1 MTTPQPEPRPAGR
14 PRRLVVITIALVL
27 LGLAAIPLIRLLT
40 APASPQQPWA
50 LAVCD
55 IGQGDGLFLNLAPH
69 TAIAV
74 DTGPDP
80 AKEDT
85 CARRLGIT
93 DVPLAILTHFH
104 ADHVDGLPGLLQ
116 GRKVGEIETTTVAD
130 PPSGAALVRRLAAAA
145 HVSVVPVQP
154 DEQRSIGAVSWRVLW
169 PQSEHP
175 LHASAATSGGM
186 GNGEGGMAED
196 GPTENSGPNN
206 DSIVMAVTVDV
217 RGAPFHILLTGDIE
231 TPVQQ
236 ILLQD
241 RRQYL
246 KADVLKVPHH
256 GSAKQD
262 PDFLAAVAPS
272 LSVISVGLGNPYGHP
287 AARTVYLAGSDGARV
302 YRTDLDGMV
311 LISAP
316 AASDAP
322 IPVQADKGDGTLPT
336 APPSPTSTSH
346 GRHGGGRSRH
356 RAHHETYESLPISS
370 ASPNSTSGATS
381 DTSSGN
387 ASVRYVSLPLRITP
401 RRCARA
407 ATALSCVTTMSV
419 RPLSRHE
426 SSSSEMISSRV
437 SSSRLPEGSSASS
450 TRGSLT
456 SARAMAARCCWPPE
470 SSVGR
475 WNARSARPTLPSA
488 FIARS
493 RRSPPEILSGTRAVS
508 TFSMALSVGMRLK
521 DWNTN
526 PMYSARIRV
535 SRASLIAPRF
545 CPSNSTV
552 PAVGRSR
559 PPSNCSRVVLP
570 CPVGPWIASH
580 SPSAISASIG
590 RIASTTAPPFR
601 YCLLIPVSLYTS
613 PRSHAY
619 ALTVTPH
626 HPPSSLLPGN
636 EPRQPPSCRIVD
648 IGSDP

>member
-1 MTTPQPEPRPAGR
+1 MTANR
-14 PRRLVVITIALVL
+14 RRLLLLVCVL
-27 LGLAAIPLIRLLT
+27 LVGLCAIPLIRQLT
-40 APASPQQPWA
+40 TTPSSPPSPWT

-55 IGQGDGLFLNLAPH
+55 IGQGDGMFLNLAPH

-85 CARRLGIT
+85 CARRLDIT

-104 ADHVDGLPGLLQ
+104 ADHVDGLAGLLQ
-116 GRKVGEIETTTVAD
+116 GRKVGEIETTTVDD
-130 PPSGAALVRRLAAAA
+130 PPGGAAQVNRLAVAAGIP
-145 HVSVVPVQP
+145 VVRVRP
-154 DEQRSIGAVSWRVLW
+154 DEQRKIGDVSWRVLW
-169 PQSEHP
+169 PQAEHSLQP
-175 LHASAATSGGM
+175 SAGM
-186 GNGEGGMAED
+186 GSGSMAED
-196 GPTENSGPNN
+196 GPSENSGPNN

-272 LSVISVGLGNPYGHP
+272 LSVISVGQGNPYGHP

-302 YRTDLDGMV
+302 FRTDLDGMV

-316 AASDAP
+316 ASSDAA
-322 IPVQADKGDGTLPT
+322 IPVEADKGDGTLAT
-336 APPSPTSTSH
+336 APPSPTSTSRGHHGGSH
-346 GRHGGGRSRH
+346 GRGHS
-356 RAHHETYESLPISS
+356 HHPSYSSLPSF
-370 ASPNSTSGATS
+370 
-381 DTSSGN
+381 
-387 ASVRYVSLPLRITP
+387 ITP
-401 RRCARA
+401 RRCALA
-407 ATALSCVTTMSV
+407 ATALSCVTTTSV
-419 RPLSRHE
+419 SPLSRHE

-456 SARAMAARCCWPPE
+456 SARAIAARCCWPPE

-475 WNARSARPTLPSA
+475 WRARSARPTLSSA
-488 FIARS
+488 RMAFS
-493 RRSPPEILSGTRAVS
+493 RRSAFGILSGTRAVS
-508 TFSMALSVGMRLK
+508 TFSTALRVGMRLK
-521 DWNTN
+521 DWNTK
-526 PMYSARIRV
+526 PICSARIRV
-535 SRASLIAPRF
+535 SRASLIVLRSW
-545 CPSNSTV
+545 PSNSTV

-559 PPSNCSRVVLP
+559 PPSSCSRVVLP

-590 RIASTTAPPFR
+590 RIASTIAPFFR
-601 YCLLIPVSLYTS
+601 YCLLMPVSLYMS
-613 PRSHAY
+613 
-619 ALTVTPH
+619 
-626 HPPSSLLPGN
+626 PSSPCV
-636 EPRQPPSCRIVD
+636 EDCADPASPSVIPPTRARAASAALV
-648 IGSDP
+648 SDR